1 MSDKEELFETK
12 GETNEEGGEGSP
24 LPKLKPK
31 RSRKPLSD
39 ERKQQLREQLA
50 KAREQSAIK
59 RGERA
64 LAKRLEKEENDDDV
78 KNKLKK
84 YAKKKGI
91 ITDDNNVDELKEQI
105 ANLKKQLESK
115 GQPKTETKTET
126 KVENNDDDIKKE
138 LKEMRLALKVMRE
151 QNKKE
156 KEVKEEPKVESKG
169 GVGSPHIPAPTPV
182 SLNNKYRRKKRWIK
196 D

>member
-1 MSDKEELFETK
+1 MSLAITD
-12 GETNEEGGEGSP
+12 
-24 LPKLKPK
+24 K

-64 LAKRLEKEENDDDV
+64 LAKRLEKQEKDDDV
-78 KNKLKK
+78 NNKLKK

-105 ANLKKQLESK
+105 ANLKKQLESNS
-115 GQPKTETKTET
+115 ETKPET
-126 KVENNDDDIKKE
+126 KPESKPVETNDDDIKKE

-151 QNKKE
+151 QSKGQTKPE
-156 KEVKEEPKVESKG
+156 PETKVKEG
-169 GVGSPHIPAPTPV
+169 GHTENIGSPLEKKPVPAPTPV
-182 SLNNKYRRKKRWIK
+182 SLNNTYRRKKRWIK

>member
-1 MSDKEELFETK
+1 MSDKEELFEGDDK
-12 GETNEEGGEGSP
+12 VEEKVEEK
-24 LPKLKPK
+24 PKLKPK

-64 LAKRLEKEENDDDV
+64 LAKRLEKQEKDDDV
-78 KNKLKK
+78 NNKLKK

-91 ITDDNNVDELKEQI
+91 ITDDNVDELKEQI
-105 ANLKKQLESK
+105 ATLKKQLESK
-115 GQPKTETKTET
+115 GQPLSNPPKEESPH
-126 KVENNDDDIKKE
+126 NDDDIKKE

-156 KEVKEEPKVESKG
+156 KEVSKVEEPKVEEPK
-169 GVGSPHIPAPTPV
+169 VIENVPTPTPV
-182 SLNNKYRRKKRWIK
+182 SLNSKYRRKKRWIK